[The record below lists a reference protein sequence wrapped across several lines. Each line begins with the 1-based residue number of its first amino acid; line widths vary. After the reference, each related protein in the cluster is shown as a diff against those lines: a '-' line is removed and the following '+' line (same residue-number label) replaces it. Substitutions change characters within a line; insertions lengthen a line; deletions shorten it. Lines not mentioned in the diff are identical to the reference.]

1 LASHVLSL
9 FAAAAS
15 ESLSAAINADLFFLH
30 ERGYWMGV
38 YSFVLQAGGPIGSIA
53 SGFAI
58 QALGW
63 RWHLWVLSFPIIRLT
78 SAMWDRRWC
87 ESYCDVPFPPR
98 DAILSSLQH

>member
-1 LASHVLSL
+1 L
-9 FAAAAS
+9 FAAACS

-38 YSFVLQAGGPIGSIA
+38 YSFVLQAGGPVGSIV

-63 RWHLWVLSFPIIRLT
+63 RWHLWVP
-78 SAMWDRRWC
+78 
-87 ESYCDVPFPPR
+87 
-98 DAILSSLQH
+98 SSQLLG